1 MADRYQRLEGQEPS
15 SGVARLQELNTTSHG
30 ESKQTRTHFNW
41 WQGVGWLLTLVV
53 CAFILVT
60 IRIYERKGNIT
71 SVQKHTFNTII
82 TGLILGLGLNFFE
95 VFKSFANASRE
106 SILALPHLSDQEKK
120 LIESIENLTSVCVLG
135 FTSRKTWIVLF
146 CVAWVSH
153 SSDS

>member
-82 TGLILGLGLNFFE
+82 TGLILGLGLNFFVRQYSYAVYSKYKDLSNGRLAGGIQ
-95 VFKSFANASRE
+95 VFRQCVEREYSGAAASQRSRE
-106 SILALPHLSDQEKK
+106 EVD
-120 LIESIENLTSVCVLG
+120 
-135 FTSRKTWIVLF
+135 
-146 CVAWVSH
+146 
-153 SSDS
+153 